1 VIHSVRA
8 LLVVTEC
15 DSGLQQGSVIN
26 FRIVEEHVRFD
37 VSLDA
42 AEKNNVK
49 LSSRLLTVANRVQ
62 KGAQ

>member
-1 VIHSVRA
+1 V
-8 LLVVTEC
+8 VVTEC
-15 DSGLQQGSVIN
+15 DSGLQQGAVIN
-26 FRIVEEHVRFD
+26 FRIIDEHVRFD

-42 AEKNNVK
+42 AERNNVR